1 MIRAAETGGAQALGL
16 MLDLGFPVDARGGDN
31 GATALHIAAHSG
43 SLGVVRLLLDRGAD
57 VEARDGTWD
66 GTPLAWAV
74 IGSSEQLSSNPQP
87 TGPAPSGPCS
97 RPGPPLRASRSRPTS
112 SSSPARR
119 SPPCCAAVAD
129 R

>member
-31 GATALHIAAHSG
+31 DATALHIAAHSG

-66 GTPLAWAV
+66 STPLVWAV
-74 IGSSEQLSSNPQP
+74 IGSSEQ
-87 TGPAPSGPCS
+87 PSGNP
-97 RPGPPLRASRSRPTS
+97 RPDWTGTVRTLLEAGASTTGITLSPDDLHPPSAE
-112 SSSPARR
+112 
-119 SPPCCAAVAD
+119 VAD
-129 R
+129 LLRQALG